1 MLHITF
7 FASTASAIH
16 NATATAVDLWI
27 LGLKADLTAAVQS
40 SLGLLPES
48 SVWYSTHTTFGFL
61 KDTTFYGI
69 SRP

>member
-16 NATATAVDLWI
+16 NATAETAVDLWI

-48 SVWYSTHTTFGFL
+48 SVWYSTHTQRL
-61 KDTTFYGI
+61 V
-69 SRP
+69 S